1 MSKRYNVIR
10 NYKFFKSQYKYFVI
24 FIKCGEYYY
33 TFDSDAKIMMYL
45 TNNYNGTHRFRILKE
60 DFKTILSMLL
70 SKGINVVL
78 AGWKLTREYYSQYEN
93 KYSKLKNRSIL
104 FYKMRGEYFE

>member
-33 TFDSDAKIMMYL
+33 TFDSNAKIMMYL
-45 TNNYNGTHRFRILKE
+45 TNNYN
-60 DFKTILSMLL
+60 
-70 SKGINVVL
+70 
-78 AGWKLTREYYSQYEN
+78 
-93 KYSKLKNRSIL
+93 KLKLVLDKITNYLKTLKLELNDKTVIHSCREGFDFVGYRFI
-104 FYKMRGEYFE
+104 YKN